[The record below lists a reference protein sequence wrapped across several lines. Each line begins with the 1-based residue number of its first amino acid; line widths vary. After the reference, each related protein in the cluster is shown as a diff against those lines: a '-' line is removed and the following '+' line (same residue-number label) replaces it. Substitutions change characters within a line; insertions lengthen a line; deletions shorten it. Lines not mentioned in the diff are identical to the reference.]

1 MELPSYKRGC
11 HVITRKVVDAL
22 PELSEF
28 DVGLVNFF
36 SASTPLPELSEFD
49 LDLVKYFS
57 VLLAKVE

>member
-36 SASTPLPELSEFD
+36 SVSYPSP
-49 LDLVKYFS
+49 
-57 VLLAKVE
+57 